1 MSLITA
7 FTGVPPPGLSFLHQN
22 PTQSDDQSAWIDPSS
37 ASGPFVHHYRSIRRL
52 LDLVDT
58 VASDD
63 DEEISAA
70 KQTLITEIR
79 GHFDYLNQTI
89 QFEWTRQQ
97 TVEASGIGVS
107 QHSSPIIV
115 QSGRLQRS

>member
-1 MSLITA
+1 MSLISA

-22 PTQSDDQSAWIDPSS
+22 STQSDDRSAWIDPSS

-52 LDLVDT
+52 LELVDT
-58 VASDD
+58 VGSDD

-79 GHFDYLNQTI
+79 AHSDYLNQTM
-89 QFEWTRQQ
+89 QVEWTRQQ
-97 TVEASGIGVS
+97 NAEASGAGVS
-107 QHSSPIIV
+107 QHSTPIIV
-115 QSGRLQRS
+115 QSGRL